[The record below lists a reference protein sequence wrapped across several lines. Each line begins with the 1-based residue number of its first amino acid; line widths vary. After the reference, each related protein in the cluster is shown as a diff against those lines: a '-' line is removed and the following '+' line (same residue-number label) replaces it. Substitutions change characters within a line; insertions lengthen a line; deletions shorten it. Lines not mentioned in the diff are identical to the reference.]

1 MEQHDPGRKDAS
13 MSPVFVRA
21 LSATERKEL
30 SRLIRNERDARVVR
44 RAQMIRL
51 SADGMTAP
59 GIASLWDV
67 NDQTVRRVIQR
78 FEAEGLAGLRDK
90 PRKGRP
96 SKKTPQYVALL
107 KEAVQTSPRDL
118 GYPFSSWT
126 LERLREHLASKTDIL
141 LHPNYLSRV
150 MADNDIVYR
159 RPKHSMDHLRDP
171 EEYNE
176 KQAILEF
183 LKRGRHAQSRPSTCS
198 TSMNVR
204 FISTRP

>member
-1 MEQHDPGRKDAS
+1 MEQHGLGRKDAS
-13 MSPVFVRA
+13 MSPVFVRT
-21 LSATERKEL
+21 LSTSEKKEL
-30 SRLIRNERDARVVR
+30 ARVIRHERDARVVR

-51 SADGMTAP
+51 SAAGVTAP
-59 GIASLWDV
+59 EIAALWEV
-67 NDQTVRRVIQR
+67 NDQTVRRVIRR
-78 FEAEGLAGLRDK
+78 FETEGLAGLRDR
-90 PRKGRP
+90 PRQGRP
-96 SKKTPQYVALL
+96 PKKTLQYVALL

-126 LERLREHLASKTDIL
+126 LERLREHLASKTGIL

-150 MADNDIVYR
+150 MADNGIVYR
-159 RPKHSMDHLRDP
+159 RPKYGMDHLRDP

-183 LKRGRHAQSRPSTCS
+183 LKKGRHVQSPPSTCS
-198 TSMNVR
+198 TLMSVR